1 MPGAMPAELAERLSD
16 VAPLVITAGD
26 LDAAREEMIERLLD
40 GKQVGSM
47 TFADILDAEIDS
59 RKRAT
64 VGEVAGHLLAIIDF
78 ARTEHEH
85 GARRAG
91 IEAFMRGMVERWVDT
106 HPEKIR
112 ERAEEMLAD
121 DSEEE

>member
-1 MPGAMPAELAERLSD
+1 MPGAMPADVAERLSD
-16 VAPLVITAGD
+16 VRALPITAAD
-26 LDAAREEMIERLLD
+26 LDAAREEMIEKLLA

-47 TFADILDAEIDS
+47 TFADILDAELDS
-59 RKRAT
+59 RTRST
-64 VGEVAGHLLAIIDF
+64 VGEVAAHLLAIIDF

-91 IEAFMRGMVERWVDT
+91 VEAWARGMVERWVDT

-112 ERAEEMLAD
+112 ERAEEMVAD
-121 DSEEE
+121 EDADA